1 MSSRAAA
8 WVAHLP
14 PRVPGAA
21 LPGSTPRIG
30 HSSSLTRAPAPGRF
44 PLGSHLGKDRRPTM
58 IGPIQVPW
66 SYFLFGFLVAALVGL
81 TGVAANR

>member
-1 MSSRAAA
+1 
-8 WVAHLP
+8 
-14 PRVPGAA
+14 
-21 LPGSTPRIG
+21 
-30 HSSSLTRAPAPGRF
+30 
-44 PLGSHLGKDRRPTM
+44 M